1 MGKPPTTSYLQQR
14 FNDYSSIRFVFKPN
28 QIVILFY
35 FSLSLFSNI
44 KSELIHSTANGLNLW
59 PKLIS
64 RNLWDPFGIACD
76 SSENRW
82 NWKSSAAAILV
93 HKAQNSNECAGSIF
107 IDVQWC
113 AGIALASTLSYVNTQ
128 WTNHIVGN

>member
-64 RNLWDPFGIACD
+64 RNL
-76 SSENRW
+76 
-82 NWKSSAAAILV
+82 
-93 HKAQNSNECAGSIF
+93 
-107 IDVQWC
+107 
-113 AGIALASTLSYVNTQ
+113 
-128 WTNHIVGN
+128 